1 YFNTAWQND
10 MLHEAMGGYMK
21 EAGLKAPVILAPNYP
36 AGVDAINGFKRMFG
50 ESKDE
55 IFTKLG
61 QKDYAAEIAQIRASG
76 ADSVFYFLPG
86 GMGIAFMKQYEAAD
100 VGLPVYGPAFSFDEV
115 IIGAIGDAAIGTFNT
130 SQWASDLDNPTNKT
144 FVAAFEKEYG
154 RKPTLY
160 ASQGYDTGLLI
171 ASALE
176 KADPETDPDGFRA
189 ALKAAEFD
197 STRGAFTF
205 NTNNHPIETIYVRE
219 VVAGDGK
226 PTNKLV
232 GIAIENHSDSYA
244 KECKLN

>member
-1 YFNTAWQND
+1 
-10 MLHEAMGGYMK
+10 
-21 EAGLKAPVILAPNYP
+21 
-36 AGVDAINGFKRMFG
+36 
-50 ESKDE
+50 
-55 IFTKLG
+55 
-61 QKDYAAEIAQIRASG
+61 
-76 ADSVFYFLPG
+76 
-86 GMGIAFMKQYEAAD
+86 
-100 VGLPVYGPAFSFDEV
+100 
-115 IIGAIGDAAIGTFNT
+115 
-130 SQWASDLDNPTNKT
+130 
-144 FVAAFEKEYG
+144 
-154 RKPTLY
+154 
-160 ASQGYDTGLLI
+160 GLLI

-205 NTNNHPIETIYVRE
+205 NTNNHPIENIYVRE